1 MKTGELKI
9 GGLAARLDIP
19 IQTIRYYERE
29 RLLPVPHRTEGNYRV
44 YDAALV
50 ERLAFIRNCRA
61 LDMTLDE
68 IRELLRLRDD
78 PRQECSSVNRLLDEH
93 IEHVSRRIKELQ
105 GLRLHLQQLRKR
117 CKMPISTDQCAIL
130 EDLSQESDEAVGSG
144 THLPLHRPVA
154 RKAR

>member
-9 GGLAARLDIP
+9 GDLAARLDIP
-19 IQTIRYYERE
+19 VQTIRYYERE
-29 RLLPVPHRTEGNYRV
+29 RLLPAPHRTESNYRV

-93 IEHVSRRIKELQ
+93 IDHVSRRIKELQ

-117 CKMPISTDQCAIL
+117 CQMPISTDQCAIL
-130 EDLSQESDEAVGSG
+130 EGLSQESDETVGNG
-144 THLPLHRPVA
+144 THLPLHWPIA